1 MDKQLAIY
9 CADVGSVSNKK
20 FGWAHVEGEC
30 QRVGDDM
37 AALAVDIA
45 VALRGTRKVA
55 LGFECPL
62 WVPVA
67 ADPQDLTRARKVDG
81 NRAWSAAAGTAALAT
96 GLTQVSWILDEVR
109 RQLTAQGARLPRVYL
124 DWTAFS
130 KADSGL
136 LLWEAF
142 VTGEAKASS
151 VPGTNGH
158 SADAMVACREF
169 AAQLPNPAAG
179 SVPEPTRRIRSLIGG
194 AILWAGW
201 SMDTALLR
209 TPCMV
214 VRPSVAGE
222 AGQVM
227 SPE

>member
-9 CADVGSVSNKK
+9 CADVGSASKKK
-20 FGWAHVEGEC
+20 FGWAHLEGER

-37 AALAVDIA
+37 AVLAVDIA
-45 VALRGTRKVA
+45 VALGGTSKVA

-67 ADPQDLTRARKVDG
+67 PDPQDLTRARKVDG
-81 NRAWSAAAGTAALAT
+81 NRAWSAAAGAATLAI
-96 GLTQVSWILDEVR
+96 GVTQVSWILDEVR
-109 RQLTAQGARLPRVYL
+109 RQLTAHGARLPQVYL
-124 DWTAFS
+124 DWMAFS

-169 AAQLPNPAAG
+169 AAQLPNPATG
-179 SVPEPTRRIRSLIGG
+179 SVPEPTRRVRSLIGG

-201 SMDTALLR
+201 STDTALLR

-214 VRPSVAGE
+214 VRPPIAGG

>member
-1 MDKQLAIY
+1 MDKHLAIY
-9 CADVGSVSNKK
+9 CADVGSVSKKK
-20 FGWAHVEGEC
+20 FGWAHIEGER
-30 QRVGDDM
+30 QRVGADM
-37 AALAVDIA
+37 AVLAVDIA
-45 VALRGTRKVA
+45 FALGEARKVA

-67 ADPQDLTRARKVDG
+67 PDPKDLTKARKVDG

-96 GLTQVSWILDEVR
+96 GLTQVSWILDEVL
-109 RQLTAQGARLPRVYL
+109 RQLTAQGAQVPQVYL
-124 DWTAFS
+124 DWMAFS

-151 VPGTNGH
+151 APGTNGH

-169 AAQLPNPAAG
+169 AAQLPNPAAD
-179 SVPEPTRRIRSLIGG
+179 SAPEQTRRVRSMIGS
-194 AILWAGW
+194 ALLWAGW
-201 SMDTALLR
+201 SADIALLR

-214 VRPSVAGE
+214 VRPPIAGGV
-222 AGQVM
+222 GQVI
-227 SPE
+227 SLG